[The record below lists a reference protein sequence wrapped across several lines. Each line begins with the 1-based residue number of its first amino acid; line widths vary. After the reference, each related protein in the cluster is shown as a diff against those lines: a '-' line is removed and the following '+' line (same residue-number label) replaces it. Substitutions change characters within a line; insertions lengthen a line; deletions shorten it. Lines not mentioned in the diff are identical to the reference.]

1 VSAEAVRAILDG
13 TTYMT
18 LATADEDGRPWA
30 SPVWFATA
38 DYREF
43 VWASEPGARHS
54 RNLAARPE
62 VALVVFDSCQR
73 PGTGEGVYVAARAER
88 VPEDDL
94 ERCLDVYAAASRAQG
109 LADWRRADVEAPSR
123 HRLYRATAIEHFVLS
138 AGDERVPVA
147 MPPG

>member
-1 VSAEAVRAILDG
+1 MIG
-13 TTYMT
+13 T
-18 LATADEDGRPWA
+18 LAATIGRRNLGGRIA
-30 SPVWFATA
+30 SEKIFRRWNLVAAKSAIAPRATGLNT
-38 DYREF
+38 
-43 VWASEPGARHS
+43 SEPGARHS